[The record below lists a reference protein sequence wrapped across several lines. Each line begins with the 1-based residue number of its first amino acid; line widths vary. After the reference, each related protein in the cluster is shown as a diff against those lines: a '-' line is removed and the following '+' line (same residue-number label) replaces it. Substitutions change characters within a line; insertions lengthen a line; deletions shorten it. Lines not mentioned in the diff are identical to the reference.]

1 MRRKRYIFRRI
12 HTPAATQT
20 PCVAAGMIG
29 AMNSTF
35 WAKPRA
41 TSLVKSLYVP
51 LACTALLAVAATAL
65 PVSAAMPSAIGETPV
80 PSLSPMIKKVSPAI
94 VNIATRGTIHE
105 KGPQNPLLDDPF
117 FRRFFDVPQES
128 GPHDRP
134 FQSAGSGVIFDAKAG
149 YIVTNAH
156 VVENASEITV
166 TLQDGRD
173 LKADIVG
180 SDEPSD
186 VAVLKVKTDTLT
198 QIALGDSGKVEVGD
212 FVVAIGNP
220 FGLQHTVTSGI
231 ISGLSRSGINPD
243 GYEDF
248 IQTDASINPGNSGG
262 ALVNLK
268 GELIGINTA
277 ILSRSGGNIGIGFAI
292 PVNMA
297 HSVMD
302 QLVKYGSVKRGLL
315 GVSMYTVTPDIAQSL
330 GLANA
335 QGALVSQ
342 VVDGSPADKAGI
354 HTGDVITSVNG
365 QPVKSNGELRNA
377 IGLLRV
383 GDKVD
388 IGILRE
394 NKAQHLTA
402 IISDTSTPTAGS
414 AIPDGIHKAFEGA
427 TLVDAPDSG
436 GALVKAVDPGSPAA
450 QVGLRNND
458 VIIGANRGK
467 VTTVQQLKER
477 ARNASVLV
485 LEVRRANAIVLIPLR

>member
-1 MRRKRYIFRRI
+1 MKS
-12 HTPAATQT
+12 PAL
-20 PCVAAGMIG
+20 VALSVA
-29 AMNSTF
+29 
-35 WAKPRA
+35 
-41 TSLVKSLYVP
+41 
-51 LACTALLAVAATAL
+51 ALLATAIPTVPVFAAL
-65 PVSAAMPSAIGETPV
+65 PAAVGEMAV
-80 PSLSPMIKKVSPAI
+80 PSLSPMIKKVSPAV
-94 VNIATRGTIHE
+94 VNIATRGTVHE

-117 FRRFFDVPQES
+117 FRRFFDVPPDS
-128 GPHDRP
+128 GPRDRP
-134 FQSAGSGVIFDAKAG
+134 FQSAGSGVIFDAKSG

-173 LKADIVG
+173 LKAEVVG

-186 VAVLKVKTDTLT
+186 VAVLKVKPDSLI
-198 QIALGDSGKVEVGD
+198 QIVLGDSSHVEVGD
-212 FVVAIGNP
+212 FAVAIGNP
-220 FGLQHTVTSGI
+220 FGLAHTVTSGI

-262 ALVNLK
+262 ALVNLR

-302 QLVKYGSVKRGLL
+302 QLIKFGSVKRGLL

-330 GLANA
+330 GLTSAT
-335 QGALVSQ
+335 GALVSQ
-342 VVDGSPADKAGI
+342 VVDGSPAQKAGI
-354 HTGDVITSVNG
+354 HTGDVIQTVNG

-388 IGILRE
+388 IGLIRE
-394 NKAQHLTA
+394 GKPIRLTA
-402 IISDTSTPTAGS
+402 IISDTTAPTAGP
-414 AIPDGIHKAFEGA
+414 AEAIHKAFEGA
-427 TLVDAPDSG
+427 SLTDAPDAG
-436 GALVKAVDPGSPAA
+436 GALVKTVEAGSAA
-450 QVGLRNND
+450 SQSGLRAND
-458 VIIGANRGK
+458 IIVGANRGK
-467 VTTVQQLKER
+467 VTSVQQLRDR
-477 ARNASVLV
+477 AKGASVLV
-485 LEVRRANAIVLIPLR
+485 LEVRRGNQVILIPLR